1 MNWLRSI
8 EESRL
13 NDMFHRLANE
23 LIEKELLDNPQE
35 FSSPEERAELG
46 LKLTLKWQEE
56 NSEDMESKLVEKY
69 GTIKDNVEY
78 TEWKARRG

>member
-13 NDMFHRLANE
+13 NDMFHKLANE

-35 FSSPEERAELG
+35 FSSSEERAELG

-56 NSEDMESKLVEKY
+56 NSDDMESKLVEKY

-78 TEWKARRG
+78 TEWKSTRG